1 MNQAARGSRNLD
13 DGVEKIEDK
22 DEVRDLRRQA
32 LKVHGESILAAAS
45 LTMFFVAI
53 PI

>member
-1 MNQAARGSRNLD
+1 MNLAARGSRNLD
-13 DGVEKIEDK
+13 DGVEKIANK
-22 DEVRDLRRQA
+22 DEVMQLRRQG
-32 LKVHGESILAAAS
+32 LKVHGESILAAAA